1 VRKFGGQYD
10 WRELQSVIDAGGGF
24 SVCQRLFGIAHA
36 TWSKAT
42 RNGFLDLS
50 GIRSLQEAATR
61 RYDWDAIQAYHD
73 AGHSVRSCR
82 RHFGFSMQNW
92 EKARRAG
99 RIVPRGRRRFSVE
112 ELARNPANRGNI
124 KRRLLESG
132 ALKDECS
139 ICGIREWQGKPL
151 SLQIDHINGERLDY
165 RLENPRILCP
175 NCHSQT
181 ETFGGRNL
189 AARRRDP
196 S

>member
-1 VRKFGGQYD
+1 VRKFWGQYD

-24 SVCQRLFGIAHA
+24 SVCHRLFGIAHA

-82 RHFGFSMQNW
+82 RH
-92 EKARRAG
+92 
-99 RIVPRGRRRFSVE
+99 FSVE

-165 RLENPRILCP
+165 RLENLRILCP